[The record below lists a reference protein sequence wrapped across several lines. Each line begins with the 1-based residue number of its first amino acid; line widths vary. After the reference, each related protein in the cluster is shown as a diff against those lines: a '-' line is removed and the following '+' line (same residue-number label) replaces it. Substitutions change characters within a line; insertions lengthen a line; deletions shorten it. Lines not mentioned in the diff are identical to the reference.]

1 MAWRIDFE
9 RGAERDL
16 RKLDPP
22 VARRI
27 LSFLHQRLALL
38 DDPRTLGEALQGSRL
53 GDFWKYRVGDYR
65 LIATIQDDAVCIL
78 ILQIGHRREVY
89 RDRF

>member
-1 MAWRIDFE
+1 MAWKIDLE

-27 LSFLHQRLALL
+27 LEFLYQRLALL
-38 DDPRTLGEALQGSRL
+38 DDPRSIGEALQGSRL
-53 GDFWKYRVGDYR
+53 GAFWKYRVGDYR
-65 LIATIQDDAVCIL
+65 LVATIHDDTVCIL

-89 RDRF
+89 RDR